1 MVHVFWGSELHGT
14 HHWPPAFKRALGT
27 DHFGCQKGRPQCHGV
42 KIKTISSRQKVASY
56 GHNMPQYDIQIVE
69 SHLSHLSHLSFVMF
83 LIPACACTA
92 QGSLDM
98 LLSKASLAS
107 GASFLRG
114 FTHGTRDAV
123 GSVGVSN
130 EPKMRPSISQLNLRY

>member
-1 MVHVFWGSELHGT
+1 MSRRQDQDNKFT
-14 HHWPPAFKRALGT
+14 T
-27 DHFGCQKGRPQCHGV
+27 KGGIV
-42 KIKTISSRQKVASY
+42 W
-56 GHNMPQYDIQIVE
+56 PQYDIQIVE
-69 SHLSHLSHLSFVMF
+69 SHLSHVSHLSFVMF

-123 GSVGVSN
+123 GSVGVSCN